1 MAANVNS
8 TIQIMNI
15 ALTDDTLTIYFH
27 VFIILMLI
35 AILIL
40 VIAVIYLIRRYY
52 SKTKYDLVE
61 LNLNLRGPSLK
72 YKIDRNYENLEIA
85 HKIYVELTTRKAAI
99 PIDEKYDVIV
109 EVYNSWYELFKTTRL
124 EIKRISGKTL
134 KEDPHSDELVK
145 MAMDILNMGLRPHLT
160 KYQANFRKWYDEAL
174 KDPVNKGKSPQEI
187 QKEFPQ
193 YKELIEDLKEV
204 TNVLIEY
211 KSQLGG
217 FIVNKKTK

>member
-1 MAANVNS
+1 MNV
-8 TIQIMNI
+8 
-15 ALTDDTLTIYFH
+15 AFVDDTLTIYFH
-27 VFIILMLI
+27 VFVILLLI
-35 AILIL
+35 GILISL
-40 VIAVIYLIRRYY
+40 MAIFYLIRRYY
-52 SKTKYDLVE
+52 TKTKYDLVE
-61 LNLNLRGPSLK
+61 LNLNIRGPSLK

-99 PIDEKYDVIV
+99 PIDEQYDVIV

-124 EIKRISGKTL
+124 EIIKISGKTL

-145 MAMDILNMGLRPHLT
+145 MAIDILNLGLRPHLT

-174 KDPVNKGKSPQEI
+174 KDPVNKGKSPQQI

-193 YKELIEDLKEV
+193 YEELIEDLMEV
-204 TNVLIEY
+204 TNVLIDY
-211 KSQLGG
+211 KNQLGV

>member
-1 MAANVNS
+1 VNS
-8 TIQIMNI
+8 TTQIMNV
-15 ALTDDTLTIYFH
+15 AFVDDTLTIYFH
-27 VFIILMLI
+27 VFVILLLI
-35 AILIL
+35 GILISL
-40 VIAVIYLIRRYY
+40 MAIFYLIRRYY
-52 SKTKYDLVE
+52 TKTKYDLVE
-61 LNLNLRGPSLK
+61 LNLNIRGPSLK

-99 PIDEKYDVIV
+99 PIDEQYDVIV

-124 EIKRISGKTL
+124 EIIKISGKTL

-145 MAMDILNMGLRPHLT
+145 MAIDILNLGLRPHLT

-174 KDPVNKGKSPQEI
+174 KDPVNKGKSPQQI

-193 YKELIEDLKEV
+193 YEELIEDLMEV
-204 TNVLIEY
+204 TNVLIDY
-211 KSQLGG
+211 KNQLGV